1 VDQTDRRIVI
11 RFVSKETANAGF
23 DRKEKKV
30 TKELIREALQDFV
43 DEGVSL
49 HTSLWASTRE
59 QLSSGPVPGI
69 THSKRAVSS
78 GAPLSVFRP
87 KLNISAI
94 LVLLLGF
101 AAFATFF
108 AIRNNSQAPGA
119 LSSPNAI
126 AALQGNPISQTV
138 NGYTVTLYP
147 SYAPEGWLSLSYVVI
162 DGQGHKRPLF
172 DLTENGLY
180 VNYRNNTVEGTTKPN
195 LVDAEGHSYPVIGVG
210 PSFAWSDPTQDAQKV
225 PITDLDAHK
234 IEGGQG
240 KEVCCLADAD
250 VVMWNFDP
258 LPNATQDTTRNMHL
272 EITVFLP
279 EDALQAKPNESENTS
294 GIINLQSLNYKD
306 TVESRLAFDFSLP
319 SK

>member
-1 VDQTDRRIVI
+1 M
-11 RFVSKETANAGF
+11 
-23 DRKEKKV
+23 

-43 DEGVSL
+43 GEGVSL
-49 HTSLWASTRE
+49 HTSLWTPIQE
-59 QLSSGPVPGI
+59 QLRSGPVSGI
-69 THSKRAVSS
+69 THSKRAVSPD
-78 GAPLSVFRP
+78 GPLSVFRP

-108 AIRNNSQAPGA
+108 ATRNNTQAPGA

-126 AALQGNPISQTV
+126 AALRGNPTSQTV
-138 NGYTVTLYP
+138 NGYTVNLYP
-147 SYAPEGWLSLSYVVI
+147 SYAPEGWLSLSYIVI
-162 DGQGHKRPLF
+162 DGQGHKLPLF

-180 VNYRNNTVEGTTKPN
+180 VNYRNNTMEDTTKPN
-195 LVDAEGHSYPVIGVG
+195 LVDAEGHNYPVIGVG
-210 PSFAWSDPTQDAQKV
+210 PSFAWSNPTQDV
-225 PITDLDAHK
+225 ERIPITDVDAHI
-234 IEGGQG
+234 IEGQQSKG
-240 KEVCCLADAD
+240 VCCLARAD

-258 LPNATQDTTRNMHL
+258 LSNATQSSTRNMHL
-272 EITVFLP
+272 EVTVFLP
-279 EDALQAKPNESENTS
+279 EATLQAKPNESDNTS